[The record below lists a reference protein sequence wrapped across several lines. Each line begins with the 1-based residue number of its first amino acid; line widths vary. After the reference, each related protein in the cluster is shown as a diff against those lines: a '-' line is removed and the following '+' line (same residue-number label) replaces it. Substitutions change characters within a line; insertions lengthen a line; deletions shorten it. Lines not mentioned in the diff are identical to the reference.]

1 MIRYGFQRCD
11 FDRIIASADTPN
23 TASHR
28 VMEKAGMIFERHAA
42 VEGHETVFYAI
53 SRDDFVHS

>member
-28 VMEKAGMIFERHAA
+28 VLEKAGMKFERRA
-42 VEGHETVFYAI
+42 VVKGHEIVFYAI
-53 SRDDFVHS
+53 SRDDFVHM